1 MSIFLT
7 SILAVFLFWSG
18 WKVYISA
25 TTEKVSYQIL
35 KVIDKKKKI
44 EIRKYPKQTYIQTK
58 IKKDRS
64 DGSAFSILA
73 GYIFG
78 KNKKQK
84 KISMTAPVISR
95 EEGEIIEMSFIL
107 PKEYNKKNAPLPN
120 NSNITI
126 FDVAQ
131 KKLATIRF
139 SGIANEKIVQ
149 QKKEQLSNALKKS
162 NFKMISKFFLYR
174 YDDPWTPPPMRRNEV
189 VVEVTLKQQ

>member
-7 SILAVFLFWSG
+7 SILTVFLFWSG

-35 KVIDKKKKI
+35 KIIDKKQKI
-44 EIRKYPKQTYIQTK
+44 EIRKYPKRTYIQTK
-58 IKKDRS
+58 IKNDRS
-64 DGSAFSILA
+64 DGSAFSVLA

-78 KNKKQK
+78 KNQKQK

-95 EEGEIIEMSFIL
+95 EEGEIMEMSFIL
-107 PKEYNKKNAPLPN
+107 PKEYNQTNAPLPN
-120 NSNITI
+120 NSNIAI

-131 KKLATIRF
+131 KNLATIRF
-139 SGIANEKIVQ
+139 SGIANEKKFQ
-149 QKKEQLSNALKKS
+149 QKKEKLSNALKK
-162 NFKMISKFFLYR
+162 NNIKMIGKFFLYR

-189 VVEVTLKQQ
+189 VVEVTLKQL